1 MFPFIT
7 FVLDFK
13 FKSRLNNFG
22 IRELAKANTIYCV
35 HVFIDEDP
43 FKNSYQKKER
53 KKISLLLLIVT
64 HSQNIEAK
72 RKRKRKK
79 ILVIKLEVDLYH
91 N

>member
-22 IRELAKANTIYCV
+22 IRELAKANTIHCV

-43 FKNSYQKKER
+43 FKNSYQKKR
-53 KKISLLLLIVT
+53 KEKNKFATPNSDTFPKYRSKTKKEKKKDTCNKIKSRSL
-64 HSQNIEAK
+64 A
-72 RKRKRKK
+72 
-79 ILVIKLEVDLYH
+79 
-91 N
+91 